1 MIVDNVKMI
10 EKVKDFLKINSYLVW
25 ICFLILCIGTVI
37 VISSLSNDI
46 KKTNAEFK
54 RAYLEMKELINKE
67 ISGVVLLANNGAV
80 FNAQKS
86 YIDASIQ
93 SSYDKAI
100 KNVLINHL
108 VFGNDEITKRYTKK
122 INTIEDLLKNY
133 EPFKEFQNNFMKYK
147 DYKKSKE
154 DILNISTNGWEYILS
169 NIANLSNERK
179 LPESISILDSSIYN
193 PTWDT
198 KYQNFGITVNV
209 SVSAF
214 FWNSVTKK
222 LDETWSSFTIKA
234 NGTIDIKDNTILN
247 PLGIRF
253 TKLELVTPA
262 RN

>member
-25 ICFLILCIGTVI
+25 ICFLILCIGTII
-37 VISSLSNDI
+37 VINSLSNDI

-54 RAYLEMKELINKE
+54 RTYLEMKELINKE
-67 ISGVVLLANNGAV
+67 ISGVVLLANNGVALS
-80 FNAQKS
+80 ATKS
-86 YIDASIQ
+86 YLDASTH

-108 VFGNDEITKRYTKK
+108 VFGNDEITKRYTRK
-122 INTIEDLLKNY
+122 INKIEDLLQNY
-133 EPFKEFQNNFMKYK
+133 EPLKEFQDNYMKYK
-147 DYKKSKE
+147 DDKKNKE
-154 DILNISTNGWEYILS
+154 DILNVSTTGWEYILS
-169 NIANLSNERK
+169 NIASLSNERK
-179 LPESISILDSSIYN
+179 LPESVSILNSTISDPI
-193 PTWDT
+193 WDT
-198 KYQNFGITVNV
+198 KYQKFSIAVQV

-222 LDETWSSFTIKA
+222 LDETWGSFIIKA
-234 NGTIDIKDNTILN
+234 SGTIDIKDNTILN

-253 TKLELVTPA
+253 TKLELTMPV